1 MQLYIAVRA
10 IKGRKSAIMAA
21 GHRYDCQMPIEPQGP
36 QGAEALQGW
45 KYFRRLMPLLARLHD
60 ANCARD
66 KAGNR
71 RLHFDQYCSL
81 ILLALFNPLSR
92 SLRALSQ
99 ASQLKKV
106 QEQLGVKRVSLG
118 ALSEAARVFDPDL
131 MVPLL
136 AELAGELRPHATD
149 PRFKAIRHILT
160 AVDSTLVKTL
170 PSLTQAMYSRTKNG
184 ESRYYWR
191 LHTHFHIDRHIPVR
205 IDATDPAGRDHSDEK
220 DVLRQHLQADHCY
233 VMDRWFAEFRL
244 FNDIADAQS
253 SYVCRIRDN
262 SNFEVVDERP
272 VSEAAQQ
279 AGVLRDAVVR
289 LGMGSKPAAR
299 PHHKVRLVVVAVQ
312 PHEKRGGRKGKT
324 AGPASNGQLLIATN
338 LLEVPAE
345 IIALIYQHRWAIEIF
360 FRFFKHVLGCQH
372 LLSATPD
379 GIAIQAYCALIACM
393 LINLWTEH
401 KPTLRTYEMLVW
413 HFLGWASDEELLA
426 HLATL
431 KKHTDR

>member
-1 MQLYIAVRA
+1 MQ
-10 IKGRKSAIMAA
+10 
-21 GHRYDCQMPIEPQGP
+21 PEPQAP
-36 QGAEALQGW
+36 PGAGVLQGW
-45 KYFRRLMPLLARLHD
+45 KYFRRLTPLLARLHD
-60 ANCARD
+60 AGCARD

-71 RLHFDQYCSL
+71 TLHFDQYCSS

-118 ALSEAARVFDPDL
+118 SLSEAARVFDPDL
-131 MVPLL
+131 LPPLI
-136 AELAGELRPHATD
+136 AELAGALRPHATD
-149 PRFKAIRHILT
+149 PRFKDVRQLLT

-170 PSLTQAMYSRTKNG
+170 PCLTQAMYSRTKNG

-191 LHTHFHIDRHIPVR
+191 LHTHFHIDRQMPVR

-220 DVLRQHLQADHCY
+220 DVLRRHLQADHCY

-244 FNDIADAQS
+244 FNDIVDAQS

-262 SNFEVVDERP
+262 SNFEVVEERP
-272 VSEAAQQ
+272 LSAAAQQ

-299 PHHKVRLVVVAVQ
+299 PHHQVRLVIVAVK
-312 PHEKRGGRKGKT
+312 PHAKRGGRKGKT

-338 LLEVPAE
+338 LLWVPAE

-372 LLSATPD
+372 LLSACPD
-379 GIAIQAYCALIACM
+379 GIAIQAYCALIACL
-393 LINLWTEH
+393 LINLWTDR

-413 HFLGWASDEELLA
+413 HFLGWASDDELLA
-426 HLATL
+426 HLAKL
-431 KKHTDR
+431 KKRAHE